1 MEIKCPSDSRLV
13 FEAEYHP
20 AEKST
25 GEWQFS
31 LGSPPSP
38 AYYEI
43 TAVAWDDGINIVDI
57 TNFLTEYSDKLF
69 GRWEEEL
76 NDS

>member
-43 TAVAWDDGINIVDI
+43 TAVAFNNGEETVDI
-57 TNFLTEYSDKLF
+57 TDFVIEHADNLLPK
-69 GRWEEEL
+69 WEEEL
-76 NDS
+76 NNQ